1 MSAFGRYGDVFLS
14 SLLTRIIKKQ
24 SVFRK
29 HIFLP
34 SFTLGIQYVLL
45 SVRLHG
51 DVFRA
56 ASLWINQKLLRML
69 AQSHRRICAF
79 GQKAV
84 SSLMQM
90 QQQSEAAS
98 ARTQTLISDSS
109 FYFLQQL
116 SSVIAFLT
124 SYNVILELHFC
135 CSLISFHLPLRKTV
149 RQWAD
154 MQICPPYG
162 RMGAALIVVQNCSRH
177 CRCLTSESIPVEC
190 IWEHSGLVFF
200 HCAFDTRRSN
210 CQSVSRELTN
220 YVSPK
225 TSLVC
230 PSGVSDAV
238 SSQRNVIGA
247 PPQEVAKVWFQD

>member
-1 MSAFGRYGDVFLS
+1 MFFLS

-34 SFTLGIQYVLL
+34 SFTLEIQYVLV

-90 QQQSEAAS
+90 QLLREAAS

-124 SYNVILELHFC
+124 SHNVLLELHFVVFWFPSIC
-135 CSLISFHLPLRKTV
+135 PYV
-149 RQWAD
+149 RLWGSG
-154 MQICPPYG
+154 QICRYVHHMDGWGLPWSW
-162 RMGAALIVVQNCSRH
+162 SR
-177 CRCLTSESIPVEC
+177 TV
-190 IWEHSGLVFF
+190 
-200 HCAFDTRRSN
+200 ADTVG
-210 CQSVSRELTN
+210 VSRL
-220 YVSPK
+220 K
-225 TSLVC
+225 
-230 PSGVSDAV
+230 A
-238 SSQRNVIGA
+238 
-247 PPQEVAKVWFQD
+247 FQ